1 MINIYKESSDL
12 IWQRAYKRLVGKLEK
27 QEKSLILLSGGSVTV
42 LYPLLADYIR
52 FQKPN
57 VALGQVDERFQPLYS
72 EDQNG
77 KAIANTGLFDAF
89 EKGKSPVFLV
99 SQEGVLERAALEY
112 DTVLKKLFEEYPYK
126 TAILGIGEDG
136 HTAGFLPGYESEWN
150 KDRLVV
156 GYRNNGKYPMR
167 ISLTPKALRHID
179 YALVVAM
186 GEGKRGVIKNLEL
199 RIMNYELNKF
209 PAGILGQMKEVDVYT
224 DVDLT

>member
-1 MINIYKESSDL
+1 MINLFHESKDL
-12 IWQRAYKRLVGKLEK
+12 IWQRAYKRLIGKLEK
-27 QEKSLILLSGGSVTV
+27 QEKSLVLLSGGSVTAF
-42 LYPLLADYIR
+42 YPMLADYIR

-57 VALGQVDERFQPLYS
+57 MALGQVDERFQPLYI

-77 KAIANTGLFDAF
+77 KVIANTGLFDAF

-156 GYRNNGKYPMR
+156 GYRNN
-167 ISLTPKALRHID
+167 
-179 YALVVAM
+179 
-186 GEGKRGVIKNLEL
+186 
-199 RIMNYELNKF
+199 
-209 PAGILGQMKEVDVYT
+209 
-224 DVDLT
+224 